1 MEDLVAETVL
11 RIVAAQA
18 RVPVAAVRLE
28 ATPQDLG
35 LDSLGLVEVV
45 FAIEEAFDITV
56 PFNSNSGG
64 AGSGGSSSGGS
75 SSGGSSSGGANA
87 PGPQAFDIST
97 IGAVVA
103 AVRGLVAA
111 PRQ

>member
-75 SSGGSSSGGANA
+75 SSGGANA